1 MRGNATSREFG
12 VSSRSR
18 EFGITSRAEEFSTF
32 SMGASLTP
40 SRPLR
45 ELGATFSGRPFT
57 RSQLGTPLSSKEEK
71 EKKLADS
78 LQVLRTRAEPPPL
91 QAFGIVV
98 PRAPS
103 SHRPRLKAF
112 GEIISPRILD
122 GVGGYVGQPKSVA
135 ATHQY
140 ASEPKK
146 AAQKSQ
152 SSSSF
157 GGTAASATPFLEEKA
172 PEAGVVIKS
181 KKNGGREEL
190 SFKRSGWRPAR
201 IDVSEAGIQ
210 SYSKQESEDQ
220 TRKDLRFVFDML
232 DSSTNDGIITEQD
245 LSRQFRRLHY
255 APEEGEVKGIIWEV
269 DDDNDGGI
277 NWREFVNLYKRVKDD
292 EVGIEPRRFYTLIV
306 FLTFDLDA
314 DGLVSLNDALELVY
328 RRKGKKALLQKNGA
342 RSNLNLP
349 AYGDT
354 LSFSEYVKF
363 DFNFYTLTRQLA
375 DQRREKKQKNE
386 ADCES
391 SFASA
396 RFRVKVSR
404 DSNPMRALRQRSGL
418 RAGASFRPNVMA
430 NMTTRRTLSV
440 LTPGRKKS
448 NGSMLKSSDPMAQMQ
463 ALQSFASS
471 PRAQNSNV
479 ITHGITTMVA
489 ESRPRRGPKLSARE
503 GLRRQQVLIGTGNR
517 PRRGSEVR
525 FWLLAA
531 HTGPLEEDL
540 VHSHIEVCDSR

>member
-1 MRGNATSREFG
+1 M
-12 VSSRSR
+12 
-18 EFGITSRAEEFSTF
+18 
-32 SMGASLTP
+32 
-40 SRPLR
+40 
-45 ELGATFSGRPFT
+45 
-57 RSQLGTPLSSKEEK
+57 
-71 EKKLADS
+71 
-78 LQVLRTRAEPPPL
+78 
-91 QAFGIVV
+91 
-98 PRAPS
+98 
-103 SHRPRLKAF
+103 
-112 GEIISPRILD
+112 
-122 GVGGYVGQPKSVA
+122 
-135 ATHQY
+135 
-140 ASEPKK
+140 
-146 AAQKSQ
+146 
-152 SSSSF
+152 
-157 GGTAASATPFLEEKA
+157 
-172 PEAGVVIKS
+172 
-181 KKNGGREEL
+181 
-190 SFKRSGWRPAR
+190 
-201 IDVSEAGIQ
+201 
-210 SYSKQESEDQ
+210 
-220 TRKDLRFVFDML
+220 
-232 DSSTNDGIITEQD
+232 
-245 LSRQFRRLHY
+245 
-255 APEEGEVKGIIWEV
+255 
-269 DDDNDGGI
+269 
-277 NWREFVNLYKRVKDD
+277 
-292 EVGIEPRRFYTLIV
+292 
-306 FLTFDLDA
+306 
-314 DGLVSLNDALELVY
+314 Y

-342 RSNLNLP
+342 RSNLKLP
-349 AYGDT
+349 AYGGEHSICCCRAELPCTRSTHARTYIVLLHNTRVYTRADT

-375 DQRREKKQKNE
+375 DQRRCALHASHCIAYNRVQQDSLLHTIVSTRRGNSAWRREKKQKNE

-531 HTGPLEEDL
+531 HTGPIEEDL
-540 VHSHIEVCDSR
+540 VHSHIMHDIEVCDSR